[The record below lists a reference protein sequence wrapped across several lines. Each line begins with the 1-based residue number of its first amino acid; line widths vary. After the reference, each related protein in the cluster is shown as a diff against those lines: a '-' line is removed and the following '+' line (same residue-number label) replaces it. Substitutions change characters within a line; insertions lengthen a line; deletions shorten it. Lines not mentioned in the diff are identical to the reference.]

1 MKNVSTK
8 GVKRINYIKSEECLY
23 RGMKSVSTEKVKSV
37 STDRL
42 KSSSIEE

>member
-1 MKNVSTK
+1 VKNVSTK
-8 GVKRINYIKSEECLY
+8 GVKSINYIENEECLY